1 MAHANGR
8 ERNSVSKTRIKST
21 ERAMTQPIICSLGF
35 DLLYLL
41 NKKLFRDGQLLATIV
56 CRTAV
61 AISINRIEQM
71 WDHRACK
78 P

>member
-1 MAHANGR
+1 
-8 ERNSVSKTRIKST
+8 
-21 ERAMTQPIICSLGF
+21 MTQPIICSLGF

-41 NKKLFRDGQLLATIV
+41 NKKLFREGKLVATIV